1 MVVKQRGGPP
11 PKNAQH
17 PGFAIDS
24 GRLRAIASDSG
35 RFREIPGDSGRFR
48 EIPGDFEGNQESPFL
63 LINRYYDWT
72 KPEYQVGGH
81 TDHGKK

>member
-11 PKNAQH
+11 LKNAQN
-17 PGFAIDS
+17 PGFA
-24 GRLRAIASDSG
+24 SDCE
-35 RFREIPGDSGRFR
+35 RFREIASDCER
-48 EIPGDFEGNQESPFL
+48 NQESPFL

-81 TDHGKK
+81 TDYKKNRQKIVKIPLDSV